1 MYVKEIIVKNSGPL
15 ANMEIVPDFQPDGAP
30 KPIVLVGSNGSGK
43 TTILS
48 IIADALIEIAATKF
62 TDVDQPQGIS
72 RKYYRVLGSST
83 LRVGAKFELYLVKFD
98 NAGHDI
104 NLAAKFGK
112 IDPDVEKKFKAK
124 YPEIVRLS
132 EENITK
138 FTLASEALFRTPN
151 DDIGQIFRKG
161 AYVFFPSSRAEIP
174 SWANEQASDE
184 PGGFDTTFA
193 TTLKKPIIVELALSR
208 LKPWLLDLVLD
219 SSIELEDVLKADNL
233 QLLKEKSKQLIGT
246 YSNALTKINEALRK
260 IIRLDDARIVRMGR
274 FFENR
279 KLQIACAGKI
289 IIPNLKSLSAGQS
302 SLFTI
307 FTTIVKYGDLAKAR
321 DPNTEIEG
329 IVCID
334 EADLHLHPNLQY
346 TGLPELIKLFPRVQF
361 FISSHSPLFPLG
373 MKAQFGEDG
382 FTLLNMPTGERI
394 AAERYD
400 DFLNAFKFFE
410 QTFTFE
416 RRIEELGFAGGS
428 RWFCVRVK
436 QTLSISGTAARV
448 LSFNRLARDIEFEW
462 VGSRGG
468 GGLQGSGKNGLN
480 DAWKF
485 LLRNPKFLN
494 RKIVLLVRCGCAKAR
509 RKQR

>member
-208 LKPWLLDLVLD
+208 
-219 SSIELEDVLKADNL
+219 S
-233 QLLKEKSKQLIGT
+233 
-246 YSNALTKINEALRK
+246 
-260 IIRLDDARIVRMGR
+260 
-274 FFENR
+274 
-279 KLQIACAGKI
+279 C
-289 IIPNLKSLSAGQS
+289 GQ
-302 SLFTI
+302 
-307 FTTIVKYGDLAKAR
+307 R
-321 DPNTEIEG
+321 
-329 IVCID
+329 
-334 EADLHLHPNLQY
+334 
-346 TGLPELIKLFPRVQF
+346 
-361 FISSHSPLFPLG
+361 
-373 MKAQFGEDG
+373 
-382 FTLLNMPTGERI
+382 
-394 AAERYD
+394 
-400 DFLNAFKFFE
+400 
-410 QTFTFE
+410 
-416 RRIEELGFAGGS
+416 
-428 RWFCVRVK
+428 
-436 QTLSISGTAARV
+436 
-448 LSFNRLARDIEFEW
+448 
-462 VGSRGG
+462 
-468 GGLQGSGKNGLN
+468 
-480 DAWKF
+480 
-485 LLRNPKFLN
+485 
-494 RKIVLLVRCGCAKAR
+494 
-509 RKQR
+509 